1 MSFFA
6 ELLPILV
13 YFAIGILLKQCRI
26 ASHENGVFMTKLVFY
41 ITMPALIL
49 ITVSKTP
56 MTGERWLLPLANFA
70 VNLACFGIA
79 LMFIRWRKITGVTAG
94 SMVIAPSLINTIFML
109 PFVLAFF
116 GETGLAN
123 ALLFDFGNTLFMATI
138 AYGAA
143 HRFSGQ
149 QTSNFAMLGKVLSSP
164 IVISLVAAILVSTT
178 SAQVPELA
186 IEVLRPL
193 GEMTIPVLLVALG
206 VLFSV
211 HRDHFA
217 LIVPALVIRYIGG
230 FACAT
235 VIALL
240 LGFQGDTFAI
250 VVLMGAAP
258 IGFMSVTLASMANLD
273 VKFASSLASV
283 SIGLGLVTIPLLVWL
298 LTTFAYH

>member
-1 MSFFA
+1 
-6 ELLPILV
+6 
-13 YFAIGILLKQCRI
+13 
-26 ASHENGVFMTKLVFY
+26 MTKLVFY

-70 VNLACFGIA
+70 VNLACFCIA
-79 LMFIRWRKITGVTAG
+79 LMFIRWRKITGITAG
-94 SMVIAPSLINTIFML
+94 SMVIGPSLINTIFML

-138 AYGAA
+138 AYAAA

-164 IVISLVAAILVSTT
+164 IVISLVAAILISIT
-178 SAQVPELA
+178 SATLPRMAL
-186 IEVLRPL
+186 EVLRPL
-193 GEMTIPVLLVALG
+193 GEMTIPILLVALG

-211 HRDHFA
+211 NRGHMA
-217 LIVPALVIRYIGG
+217 MLMPALAIRYLGG
-230 FACAT
+230 LACAT
-235 VIALL
+235 AIALL

-283 SIGLGLVTIPLLVWL
+283 SILLGLVTVPFFVWL
-298 LTTFAYH
+298 LSALSHH